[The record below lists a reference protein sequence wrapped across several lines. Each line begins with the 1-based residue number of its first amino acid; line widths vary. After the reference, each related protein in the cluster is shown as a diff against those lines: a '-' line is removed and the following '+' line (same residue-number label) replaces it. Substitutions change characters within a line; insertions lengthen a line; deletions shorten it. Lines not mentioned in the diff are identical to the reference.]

1 MSRISIIEKDL
12 AGFTNSVIDHKG
24 AAVIKSSKGKN
35 TPMLLQSE
43 NDVIQKLGI
52 PSAQYPDVFEILAYV
67 RYAPIWV
74 VSSIGKNALFG
85 GVDILSN
92 NVVPF
97 TIGRNENFT
106 FNAIPTSIVETIN
119 TGDGTTTEF
128 TGTLSYFPIVYPQNF
143 KILLDTSEIPLT
155 ISETGTITGSYI
167 TGSIN
172 FTTGAYSLTFATA
185 PGNGVDINCQ
195 YIYSAD
201 KSSNISHSIMTTSPY
216 KDDLACIVKYI
227 SGSQFELQLYRKT
240 QLGYSLIQTYKYS
253 LIQEKDYFGRSLYY
267 MDVFNDDPYVQIKV
281 NTSFVGTYNL
291 NITSQI
297 DFAGGN
303 RGEEP
308 EASDYQACWD
318 YFKYANKYPARLFI
332 DTTGN
337 NAEYIKTI
345 VTQYQTFSF
354 GITIVPLGKTPAQ
367 AITYVSELG
376 VSTDKMA
383 IYHNWAKIKDN
394 YNNSFA
400 WVSLIGS
407 VGGKFAQMVD
417 RYLADSPAGINEDGK
432 YGGQLQDWTVVEM
445 ENDFTENDLTNYYNA
460 KINPII
466 FDPVYGVMVYGDQT
480 LSPVWTDTSYIGARR
495 VYDYILEIVSKQ
507 ILRKQEFKVN
517 DQMHRLMAKV
527 QIDNFIEPIKQS
539 GWIRDYLVVCDETNN
554 NDIALQNREFIVD
567 LYIQIMPNSQWI
579 KLRLTRVGQ
588 TININD
594 LIA

>member
-1 MSRISIIEKDL
+1 MSRISIIERDL

-24 AAVIKSSKGKN
+24 AMVVKSAKGKN

-43 NDVIQKLGI
+43 NDVLQMLGT
-52 PSAQYPDVFEILAYV
+52 PSAQYPDVFEALAYIK
-67 RYAPIWV
+67 YSPLWV
-74 VSSIGKNALFG
+74 VCAIGKNALYG
-85 GVDILSN
+85 GVDVLAN
-92 NVVPF
+92 NVIPF
-97 TIGRNENFT
+97 EIGRLDTFLFT
-106 FNAIPTSIVETIN
+106 AVPTKATETLA
-119 TGDGTTTEF
+119 TGDGSTTEF
-128 TGTLSYFPIVYPQNF
+128 SGTLANIPVVYPTQF
-143 KILLDTSEIPLT
+143 KLFLNTTQISITVSDTGI
-155 ISETGTITGSYI
+155 ISGSTVSGT
-167 TGSIN
+167 IN
-172 FTTGAYSLTFATA
+172 FTTGAYSLTFTTA
-185 PGNGVDINCQ
+185 PANGVAIKCN
-195 YIYSAD
+195 YVYSDD
-201 KSSNISHSIMTTSPY
+201 KSNTISHSIITTSPHV
-216 KDDLACIVKYI
+216 DDLACIVDYI
-227 SGSQFELQLYRKT
+227 TGSQFELQLYRKT

-267 MDVFNDDPYVQIKV
+267 MDVFNDNPYVQIKV
-281 NTSFVGTYNL
+281 NSSFTGTYTL
-291 NITSQI
+291 NITSPI
-297 DFAGGN
+297 DFAGGS
-303 RGEEP
+303 RGDEP

-345 VTQYQTFSF
+345 ITQYQTFSF
-354 GITIVPLGKTPAQ
+354 GITVVPIGKTPTQ

-376 VSTDKMA
+376 ISTDKIA

-400 WVSLIGS
+400 WVSLAGS
-407 VGGKFAQMVD
+407 IGGKFAQMID

-432 YGGQLQDWTVVEM
+432 YGGQLQDWTVIEL
-445 ENDFTENDLTNYYNA
+445 ENDFTENDLINYYNA

-466 FDPVYGVMVYGDQT
+466 FDPVYGIMVYGDQT

-517 DQMHRLMAKV
+517 DQIHRLMAKV
-527 QIDNFIEPIKQS
+527 QTENFIEPIKQA

-554 NDIALQNREFIVD
+554 NDIALQNREFILD

-588 TININD
+588 TVNINE